1 MAGIGN
7 NDYIQQ
13 QLLDQS
19 VAMNDNLSA
28 MRTVLLDIK
37 KNTNKGSG
45 SGGSG
50 GGNNDSDNG
59 SGGRG
64 GSGSGGSGSA
74 FKNAFKDLFGEAQN
88 IGRTMLG
95 NSGSIQNT
103 VGSFTAGAKVL
114 QNSLG
119 KLPGPIGLVASSF
132 LQVVQVAGQVYEY
145 MNEQLNMYNEL
156 NSAGLTLTDGMLTVR
171 KGAGS
176 AFLSINDFSA
186 AVKRNSTELAA
197 MEGQYGDGVEHFG
210 KLLNTV
216 QLAQD
221 KMGLYGVSQQQLTD
235 LTAKNYKFE
244 KMYAGEQSLRSMS
257 ESQSTEK
264 FVGTMTYLS
273 KTVGKS
279 VDELLK
285 SFDSMSDTVDS
296 EVTEQALKQRFGFS
310 DDKAAQ
316 VNKTFNSVYA
326 SMGKSGETL
335 QKLMSSKNFQNMLPD
350 EYNNNFTQL
359 YTNQL
364 QQLQAAG
371 VTDEKQARRA
381 MTQWVKEHQDM
392 LDMEIGNQTLM
403 NNTAAAAW
411 LKQLKTQEALL
422 NDPKNN
428 PTPLFEN
435 MTQRF
440 NNWIGVTFTEPFSR
454 FYAEMAE
461 SAASYLTN
469 LADNSDNA
477 WDFTAKLI
485 RDGLKAIPDIFNDGM
500 LYLQNLLEGWAT
512 SLFGD
517 SYTQVSKAFEDFM
530 NNLLNL
536 PTMLWDSIT
545 GWWNSSLE
553 DKLNGIKDAAS
564 SVWDGIKGAFSD
576 IGKTTP
582 PGQEETKR
590 SFMDMYNS
598 LNDKLNEYLNKFK
611 SWWNGDDEK
620 KPVAAPAKTASTSK
634 PANPAASQPSNSGNQ
649 TVTAKTEMTKPVK
662 VEQADQSTPVNEQQT
677 ASTSKDDP
685 SKVLGEILNSI
696 QAQNQN
702 ASQTALILRQI
713 AENTEPP
720 RNV

>member
-50 GGNNDSDNG
+50 GNNDSGNG
-59 SGGRG
+59 GGPG
-64 GSGSGGSGSA
+64 GGGSGGSGGA

-119 KLPGPIGLVASSF
+119 KLPGPIGMTATAF

-156 NSAGLTLTDGMLTVR
+156 NSAGLTLSDGMLTVR

-176 AFLSINDFSA
+176 AFLSINDFSS
-186 AVKRNSTELAA
+186 AVKRNSQELAA

-221 KMGLYGVSQQQLTD
+221 KMGLYGVSQQQLAD
-235 LTAKNYKFE
+235 ITAKNYKFE

-257 ESQSTEK
+257 EAQSTEK
-264 FVGTMTYLS
+264 FVGQMTYLS
-273 KTVGKS
+273 KSVGKS
-279 VDELLK
+279 VDDLLK
-285 SFDSMSDTVDS
+285 TFDGMSETVDS
-296 EVTEQALKQRFGFS
+296 EVTEQALKNRFGFS

-326 SMGKSGETL
+326 SMGKSGEAL
-335 QKLMSSKNFQNMLPD
+335 QKIMASKMFEGALP
-350 EYNNNFTQL
+350 EEFNNNFTQL
-359 YTNQL
+359 YA
-364 QQLQAAG
+364 QQVEALQAAG
-371 VTDEKQARRA
+371 ITDSKEAKQRLH
-381 MTQWVKEHQDM
+381 QWIEEHKGM
-392 LDMEIGNQTLM
+392 LDSEIGNQRLLK
-403 NNTAAAAW
+403 NSAAEAF
-411 LKQLKTQEALL
+411 LKQLKTQDQLL

-428 PTPLFEN
+428 PTPIFEN

-440 NNWIGVTFTEPFSR
+440 NNWIGVTFTEPFNK
-454 FYAEMAE
+454 FYVEMAE
-461 SAASYLTN
+461 KAASYLTN

-477 WDFTAKLI
+477 WDFTAKLV
-485 RDGLKAIPDIFNDGM
+485 RDGLKAIPDIFNNGM

-517 SYTQVSKAFEDFM
+517 SYTQVSKSFENFM

-536 PTMLWDSIT
+536 PTILWDSIN
-545 GWWNSSLE
+545 GWWNSSLD
-553 DKLNGIKDAAS
+553 DKIEGVKNAAS
-564 SVWDGIKGAFSD
+564 SIWDGIKGAFSN
-576 IGKTTP
+576 IGNTTP

-598 LNDKLNEYLNKFK
+598 LNDKLNSYLNKFK

-620 KPVAAPAKTASTSK
+620 KTSPEPVNKTASTSK
-634 PANPAASQPSNSGNQ
+634 PATPTASQPTNVGNQ
-649 TVTAKTEMTKPVK
+649 TVTAKTEITKPVK
-662 VEQADQSTPVNEQQT
+662 VEQADQSSPITEQQT
-677 ASTSKDDP
+677 ASNGQEDMN
-685 SKVLGEILNSI
+685 KVLNEILNSI
-696 QAQNQN
+696 QSQNSN

>member
-13 QLLDQS
+13 ALLDQS

-50 GGNNDSDNG
+50 GGNNDSGNG
-59 SGGRG
+59 GGPG
-64 GSGSGGSGSA
+64 GGGSGGSGGA
-74 FKNAFKDLFGEAQN
+74 FKNAFKDLFGEAKN

-103 VGSFTAGAKVL
+103 VGSFTAGARVL

-119 KLPGPIGLVASSF
+119 KLPGPIGMAATAF
-132 LQVVQVAGQVYEY
+132 LQIVQVGGMVYEY

-156 NSAGLTLTDGMLTVR
+156 NSAGLTLVDGMLTVR
-171 KGAGS
+171 KGAAG
-176 AFLSINDFSA
+176 AFMSINDFSGA
-186 AVKRNSTELAA
+186 IKRNSQELAA

-210 KLLNTV
+210 KLINTV

-221 KMGLYGVSQQQLTD
+221 KMGLYGVSQQQLAD
-235 LTAKNYKFE
+235 ITAKNYKFE

-440 NNWIGVTFTEPFSR
+440 NNWIGKTFTEPFNT
-454 FYAEMAE
+454 FYAKTAE
-461 SAASYLTN
+461 DAAKYLTD
-469 LADNSDNA
+469 LADNSTDA
-477 WDFTAKLI
+477 WDFMSKLTT
-485 RDGLKAIPDIFNDGM
+485 DAFTKFNSGM
-500 LYLQNLLEGWAT
+500 LGPFGALTEIP
-512 SLFGD
+512 SKIMSMIFGD
-517 SYTQVSKAFEDFM
+517 SWKGVSDAFM
-530 NNLLNL
+530 NLGGDLVQVPIRIGKLIWEMFTGSESDIDQAGKEMMGSIKKIFSDVIGVFTNIGNLSINFDDVKTKFLDAFNSL
-536 PTMLWDSIT
+536 KNKLSSMWDRVK
-545 GWWNSSLE
+545 GWWNDSE
-553 DKLNGIKDAAS
+553 EPEEAKPE
-564 SVWDGIKGAFSD
+564 
-576 IGKTTP
+576 P
-582 PGQEETKR
+582 P
-590 SFMDMYNS
+590 
-598 LNDKLNEYLNKFK
+598 
-611 SWWNGDDEK
+611 
-620 KPVAAPAKTASTSK
+620 KPAPAAPPT
-634 PANPAASQPSNSGNQ
+634 ASQPTNVGNQ
-649 TVTAKTEMTKPVK
+649 TVTAKTEITKPVK
-662 VEQADQSTPVNEQQT
+662 VEQADQSSPITEQQT
-677 ASTSKDDP
+677 ASNGQEDMN
-685 SKVLGEILNSI
+685 KVLNEILNSI
-696 QAQNQN
+696 QSQNSN

>member
-50 GGNNDSDNG
+50 GGNNDSGNG
-59 SGGRG
+59 GGPSGG
-64 GSGSGGSGSA
+64 GSGGSGGA

-103 VGSFTAGAKVL
+103 VGSFTSGAKVL

-119 KLPGPIGLVASSF
+119 KLPGPIGMAATAF
-132 LQVVQVAGQVYEY
+132 LQIVQVGGMVYEY

-156 NSAGLTLTDGMLTVR
+156 NSAGLTLSDGMLTVR
-171 KGAGS
+171 KGAAG
-176 AFLSINDFSA
+176 AFMSINDFSGA
-186 AVKRNSTELAA
+186 IKRNSQELAA

-210 KLLNTV
+210 KLINTV

-221 KMGLYGVSQQQLTD
+221 KMGLYGVSQQQLAD
-235 LTAKNYKFE
+235 ITAKNYKFE

-381 MTQWVKEHQDM
+381 MSQWVKEHQDM

-440 NNWIGVTFTEPFSR
+440 NNWIGKTFTEPFNT
-454 FYAEMAE
+454 FYAKTAE
-461 SAASYLTN
+461 DASKYLTD
-469 LADNSDNA
+469 LADNSTDA
-477 WDFTAKLI
+477 WDFMSKLAT
-485 RDGLKAIPDIFNDGM
+485 DAFTKFNSGM
-500 LYLQNLLEGWAT
+500 LGPFGALTEIPGKIM
-512 SLFGD
+512 SMIFGD
-517 SYTQVSKAFEDFM
+517 SWKGVSDAF
-530 NNLLNL
+530 LNL
-536 PTMLWDSIT
+536 GGDLVQVPIRIGKLIWEMFTGSEGDIDQAGKEMMGSIKKIFSDVIGVFTNIGNLSINFDDVKTKFLDAFNSLKNKLSSMWDRVK
-545 GWWNSSLE
+545 GWWNDSE
-553 DKLNGIKDAAS
+553 EPEEAKPE
-564 SVWDGIKGAFSD
+564 
-576 IGKTTP
+576 P
-582 PGQEETKR
+582 P
-590 SFMDMYNS
+590 
-598 LNDKLNEYLNKFK
+598 
-611 SWWNGDDEK
+611 
-620 KPVAAPAKTASTSK
+620 KPAPAAPPT
-634 PANPAASQPSNSGNQ
+634 ASQPTNVGNQ
-649 TVTAKTEMTKPVK
+649 TVTAKTEITKPVK
-662 VEQADQSTPVNEQQT
+662 VEQADQSSPITEQQT
-677 ASTSKDDP
+677 ASNGQEDMN
-685 SKVLGEILNSI
+685 KVLNEILNSI
-696 QAQNQN
+696 QSQNSN
-702 ASQTALILRQI
+702 ANQTALILRQI